1 MRTIENCV
9 NEKIREAVPVEV
21 KVYEEGDS
29 TLNQVCRLSI
39 HNTSLYKNHTHF

>member
-1 MRTIENCV
+1 MSDEQLQMIEKTV

-29 TLNQVCRLSI
+29 TLSQV
-39 HNTSLYKNHTHF
+39 

>member
-1 MRTIENCV
+1 MQTLERHV

-29 TLNQVCRLSI
+29 TLKEVINLS
-39 HNTSLYKNHTHF
+39 K